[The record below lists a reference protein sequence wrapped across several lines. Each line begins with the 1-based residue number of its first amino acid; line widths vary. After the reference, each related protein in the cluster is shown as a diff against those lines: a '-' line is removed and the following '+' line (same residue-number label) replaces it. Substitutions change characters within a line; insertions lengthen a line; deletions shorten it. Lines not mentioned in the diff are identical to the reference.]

1 MNLTP
6 GIGGGRGQAWWQQ
19 KGPDTTQAEA
29 RPLLSLGALNAV
41 MTGSGST
48 VFGLFATEEEAET
61 AAAYLKGLVPF
72 VHVCRTV

>member
-1 MNLTP
+1 MEEAACAILP
-6 GIGGGRGQAWWQQ
+6 EIAGIKKA
-19 KGPDTTQAEA
+19 
-29 RPLLSLGALNAV
+29 LLSLGALGAA